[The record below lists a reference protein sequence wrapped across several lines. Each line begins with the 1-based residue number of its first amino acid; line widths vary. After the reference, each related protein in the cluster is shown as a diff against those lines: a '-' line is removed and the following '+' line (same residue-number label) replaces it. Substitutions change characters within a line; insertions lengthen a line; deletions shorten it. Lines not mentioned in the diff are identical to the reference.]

1 MKMCISARE
10 RLLGLQEASLQA
22 CRSSRLCFGQLCG
35 SHRALQTKRKL
46 GGCSVIFFFNHLFS
60 ILVVRGS
67 WCLSVWLGGAILHPF
82 LAVKV
87 LALQSGGEQS
97 SPGAAP
103 STVLV
108 RLKGKSVPMGSLC

>member
-1 MKMCISARE
+1 MEMCISARE

-22 CRSSRLCFGQLCG
+22 SRSSRLCFGQLCG
-35 SHRALQTKRKL
+35 SHRVLQMKGKL
-46 GGCSVIFFFNHLFS
+46 EGCSIFFFYHLFS

-67 WCLSVWLGGAILHPF
+67 WCLSVWLGGAVLHRF

-87 LALQSGGEQS
+87 LALQSGGGQS

-103 STVLV
+103 STMLV